1 MSLFNFGDKPKVLS
15 MSTQCDRRK
24 LLITLILWVT
34 ALDRVTVAVA
44 DGDDNYDNLTV
55 IDLLTK

>member
-1 MSLFNFGDKPKVLS
+1 MSLFNFGDKPKVL
-15 MSTQCDRRK
+15 STQCDRRK